1 MPVEMPWFTCCSTL
15 PAMPFGLSEKMPR
28 VQKPRWLTEEYATS
42 FFQSACIRLT
52 SAP

>member
-1 MPVEMPWFTCCSTL
+1 MPVEMPWLICCRIEPEI
-15 PAMPFGLSEKMPR
+15 PAGFSAKMPS

-42 FFQSACIRLT
+42 FFQSFCISEA

>member
-1 MPVEMPWFTCCSTL
+1 MPVEMPWLTCWITL
-15 PAMPFGLSEKMPR
+15 PAIPFGLSAKMPS

-42 FFQSACIRLT
+42 FFQSFCIRLT